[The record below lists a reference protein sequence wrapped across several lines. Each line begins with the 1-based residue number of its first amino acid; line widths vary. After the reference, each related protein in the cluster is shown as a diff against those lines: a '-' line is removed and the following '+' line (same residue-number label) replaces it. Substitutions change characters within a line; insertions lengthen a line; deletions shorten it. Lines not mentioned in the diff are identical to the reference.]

1 MPTFGSRASY
11 ADPRNEREMRNAL
24 KNSGRFPTEGPTSTA
39 WLNSKLSLAQRGEE
53 WNVARAWRM
62 AQEDLVTARLDE
74 EKQIQDL
81 MTNRRPSL
89 IGEGARVRNAQR
101 VAEQAYQMQE

>member
-1 MPTFGSRASY
+1 MPTFGSRAPY

-53 WNVARAWRM
+53 WNVARAWRI

>member
-1 MPTFGSRASY
+1 MPTFGSRAPY
-11 ADPRNEREMRNAL
+11 ADPRNEREMRDAL

>member
-1 MPTFGSRASY
+1 MPTFGSRAPY

-62 AQEDLVTARLDE
+62 AQEDLVTARVDE

>member
-1 MPTFGSRASY
+1 
-11 ADPRNEREMRNAL
+11 MRNAL